1 MPQPKGHTGNPNGRP
16 PGSKNKATAGL
27 RKRINDFLSDNWEKM
42 QADFETLEPKDRL
55 NFYEK
60 LIQYG
65 LPKLQSTQ
73 LLTDPAKLSDEQLEV
88 IMNEIL
94 DRDDSGTED

>member
-1 MPQPKGHTGNPNGRP
+1 MFKPGTSGNVNGRP
-16 PGSKNKATAGL
+16 PGSKNKATANL

-55 NFYEK
+55 NFYER

-73 LLTDPAKLSDEQLEV
+73 LLTDPAQLSDEQLEV

>member
-16 PGSKNKATAGL
+16 AGTPNKVTAGL

-55 NFYEK
+55 NFYER

-73 LLTDPAKLSDEQLEV
+73 LLTDPTKLSDEQLEE

-94 DRDDSGTED
+94 DRDDTGTKD

>member
-1 MPQPKGHTGNPNGRP
+1 MFKPGTSGNVNGRP
-16 PGSKNKATAGL
+16 AGSKNKATAGL